1 VLIARLDRLTQA
13 VKEVVQTAAVLGREF
28 AVQVLSRMLHD
39 PLTLS
44 AHLRAAEDAAI
55 WSALSQLRYLFKH
68 ALLRDAAYDM
78 QLRARLRALHQLA
91 AESIQQLF
99 APDLAPHY
107 AALAYHTEQAGL
119 LPEAA
124 RWYKQAGEQAAGQ
137 YANQSAIAHFSK
149 ALALTPESEV
159 VARRDI
165 LLARVD
171 VLNLLGDRN
180 AEEHDLDML
189 QMLAQ
194 HMADPSFQAQ
204 VAVRRMDYAW
214 GTSNYAAV
222 EALAPTAIAL
232 AQAAQD
238 AQSEGRSH
246 YLWGVTLR
254 YQGVYD
260 AAHTQF
266 EQAR

>member
-1 VLIARLDRLTQA
+1 
-13 VKEVVQTAAVLGREF
+13 VLGREF

-39 PLTLS
+39 PLALS

-78 QLRARLRALHQLA
+78 QLRARLHALHQLA

-99 APDLAPHY
+99 ASDLAPYY
-107 AALAYHTEQAGL
+107 ATLAYHTEQAGL

-124 RWYKQAGEQAAGQ
+124 RWYKQAGEQAAAQ
-137 YANQSAIAHFSK
+137 YANQSAIVHFSK

-159 VARRDI
+159 AARRDI

-171 VLNLLGDRN
+171 VFNLLGDRN

-194 HMADPSFQAQ
+194 HM
-204 VAVRRMDYAW
+204 
-214 GTSNYAAV
+214 
-222 EALAPTAIAL
+222 TA
-232 AQAAQD
+232 
-238 AQSEGRSH
+238 
-246 YLWGVTLR
+246 
-254 YQGVYD
+254 
-260 AAHTQF
+260 F
-266 EQAR
+266 